1 MIHSRFV
8 AVVRFVLKVIDVCL
22 VVDVVV
28 ASVVGFKVGLAV
40 VIVVV
45 VTGRTVG

>member
-1 MIHSRFV
+1 MV
-8 AVVRFVLKVIDVCL
+8 VVRFVLKVIDVCL

-40 VIVVV
+40 GRLVV
-45 VTGRTVG
+45 VTGRTVGWA